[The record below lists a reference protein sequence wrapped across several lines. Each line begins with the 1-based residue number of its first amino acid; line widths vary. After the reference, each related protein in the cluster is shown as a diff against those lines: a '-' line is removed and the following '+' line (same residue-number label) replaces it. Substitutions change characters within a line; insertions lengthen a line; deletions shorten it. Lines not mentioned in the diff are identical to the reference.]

1 MPLVEVRSLF
11 VPIAECT
18 SHASTCHAG
27 LQVNPNKAQRL
38 LAAAFL
44 NFVIEQRTLLNRV
57 SFGKE
62 RSEDSCDQ
70 GPNKHESCIMREAT
84 QDVSDIVNLEADNEM
99 EVARGVA
106 PLLRACNRT
115 L

>member
-1 MPLVEVRSLF
+1 
-11 VPIAECT
+11 
-18 SHASTCHAG
+18 
-27 LQVNPNKAQRL
+27 VNPNKAQRL

-99 EVARGVA
+99 EDAE
-106 PLLRACNRT
+106 T
-115 L
+115 LYYNVLAQALALPPEGRRRLVEDLQSSLEVRER